1 MGMRRDPAGT
11 RNWKAVRAER
21 LDAPAVAR
29 VARQARARVE
39 ELTLQELR
47 RGRAMTQVDVA
58 RTAEMT
64 QSELSRLE
72 SRGDHRISTL
82 TRYVEA
88 LGGELEVAAI
98 FGGRRVKLTEV

>member
-1 MGMRRDPAGT
+1 
-11 RNWKAVRAER
+11 
-21 LDAPAVAR
+21 
-29 VARQARARVE
+29 
-39 ELTLQELR
+39 
-47 RGRAMTQVDVA
+47 
-58 RTAEMT
+58 MT

-82 TRYVEA
+82 RRYVEA

>member
-1 MGMRRDPAGT
+1 MATRKETSGT
-11 RNWKAVRAER
+11 RSWKSVQGER
-21 LDAPAVAR
+21 LDAPAIAR
-29 VARQARARVE
+29 VAKRARAQVE
-39 ELTLQELR
+39 EVTLQELR
-47 RGRAMTQVDVA
+47 RGLSMTQVDVA

-82 TRYVEA
+82 RRYVEA

-98 FGGRRVKLTEV
+98 FSGRRIKLTEV